1 MTIRHS
7 LFDDMKR
14 TDARSRQPNEPF
26 FAYLNRSADREAT
39 EIRGRLES
47 WFGGFPVR
55 ARDDVRGRFREDDD
69 RAHRGATFEL
79 LIHELLIRLNCTVEV
94 HPKISGTGSR
104 PDFLARYGD
113 CPFYVEATVID
124 PKESPFACNP
134 LEEDALAKINS
145 LTSPYFYIFTKVN
158 GKLLSAPTREQ
169 VVQPFTS
176 LLDAYNPDEVQRL
189 IDEGGLMAAPSRKI
203 ECGAW
208 SLQGWLV
215 PMSPGKR
222 GDRRSRT
229 LIIGPARSEIV
240 DCSTS
245 VQRAVRKKA
254 GKYGAL
260 DAPLVVAANVR
271 DPFFDKESAMEALFG
286 KEQITYV
293 EERPDLPTKLGR
305 KPDGVWIQGGYQP
318 RYTRLDAV
326 WMFSNVVPWNLCSM
340 SNCLYVNPFARD
352 MKLPD
357 VLYRLPHARAH
368 EYEIRWSEGENIGQ
382 MFSVG

>member
-1 MTIRHS
+1 MTIHRS

-14 TDARSRQPNEPF
+14 TDASSRHPNELF
-26 FAYLNRSADREAT
+26 FAYLNRSADPKAV

-47 WFGGFPVR
+47 WFERFPVE
-55 ARDDVRGRFREDDD
+55 ARDDVRGRFRQDDD
-69 RAHRGATFEL
+69 HAHRGATFEL
-79 LIHELLIRLNCTVEV
+79 LIHELLIRLHCTVEV
-94 HPKISGTGSR
+94 HPKISGKNSR
-104 PDFLARYGD
+104 PDFLARHGD
-113 CPFYVEATVID
+113 RVFYVEATVID
-124 PKESPFACNP
+124 SKENP
-134 LEEDALAKINS
+134 LEEDVLAKINS
-145 LTSPYFYIFTKVN
+145 LTSPHFYISAKVD
-158 GKLLSAPTREQ
+158 GKLSSALSWEQ
-169 VVQPFTS
+169 VTKPFSS
-176 LLDAYNPDEVQRL
+176 LLVAHNPDEVKRL
-189 IDEGGLMAAPSRKI
+189 IDEGGLRAAPSRKI
-203 ECGAW
+203 ECGTW

-215 PMSPGKR
+215 PISPGKR
-222 GDRRSRT
+222 GIRSSRT
-229 LIIGPARSEIV
+229 LIIGPARNDMV
-240 DCSTS
+240 DWPTS
-245 VQRAVRKKA
+245 VQHAVRKKA

-260 DAPLVVAANVR
+260 GAPLVVAANVR

-357 VLYRLPHARAH
+357 VLYRLPYARAH

-382 MFSVG
+382 MFGIGEDG

>member
-1 MTIRHS
+1 MTIRQS

-14 TDARSRQPNEPF
+14 TDASSRQPNEPF

-47 WFGGFPVR
+47 WFGGFPVK

-69 RAHRGATFEL
+69 HAHRGATFEL
-79 LIHELLIRLNCTVEV
+79 FIHELLIRLDCTVEV
-94 HPKISGTGSR
+94 HPKISGKNSR
-104 PDFLARYGD
+104 PDFFAHHGGRV
-113 CPFYVEATVID
+113 FYVEATVID
-124 PKESPFACNP
+124 SKENP
-134 LEEDALAKINS
+134 LEEDVLAKINS
-145 LTSPYFYIFTKVN
+145 LASPHFYIFAKVD
-158 GKLLSAPTREQ
+158 GKLLSAPSREQ
-169 VVQPFTS
+169 VVQPFVS
-176 LLDAYNPDEVQRL
+176 LLDAHNPDEVQCL
-189 IDEGGLMAAPSRKI
+189 IDEGGRMAAPSRKI

-215 PMSPGKR
+215 PISPAKR
-222 GDRRSRT
+222 GDRKSRT
-229 LIIGPARSEIV
+229 LIIGPARSEMV
-240 DCSTS
+240 DWSTS

-260 DAPLVVAANVR
+260 GAPLVVAANVR

-382 MFSVG
+382 MFGIGEDR